1 MNKRTLSL
9 LHYVTKRFLDD
20 AKIYNSNP
28 HIKLQDRVVDRIHG
42 ECKSFVKL
50 IVEQLNKQ
58 Q

>member
-20 AKIYNSNP
+20 AKIYNSYP
-28 HIKLQDRVVDRIHG
+28 HIKLQDWVVDRIHG

-50 IVEQLNKQ
+50 IVQLFNN
-58 Q
+58 